1 VLSSRRH
8 SFYIISDSLTAIVT
22 VGLMYNPG
30 GNMIYETAFVVRPD
44 ASEEVVNGIKNSLA
58 EAFKAFGAEV
68 LVTDSWGVKTFAQ
81 PAESGLKKG
90 AYHYFMYK
98 ADGRVNAEIERRFGI
113 NEHLV
118 RHIIVKLGEDKNQA
132 DIVKD
137 YKNPNHTQAADIES
151 EDGFGGEDKDKKMH
165 SKRKSCW
172 FSAKKTSPDWKDP
185 KSYSWLVNEFGKI
198 SPARIT
204 GLTPTFQRRAN
215 ESIKRG
221 RNMLLISYMSNETAR

>member
-1 VLSSRRH
+1 
-8 SFYIISDSLTAIVT
+8 
-22 VGLMYNPG
+22 
-30 GNMIYETAFVVRPD
+30 MIYETAFVVRPD
-44 ASEEVVNGIKNSLA
+44 ASEEVVNSIKNSLG
-58 EAFKAFGAEV
+58 EIFKEFGAEV
-68 LVTDSWGVKTFAQ
+68 LVNDSWGVKTFAQ
-81 PAESGLKKG
+81 PTEAGLKKG

-98 ADGRVNAEIERRFGI
+98 GQGVLNAEIERRFGI

-118 RHIIVKLGEDKNQA
+118 RYIIVKLGEDKQQA
-132 DIVKD
+132 EIVKA
-137 YKNPNHTQAADIES
+137 YANPNHSQAAQVDDEY
-151 EDGFGGEDKDKKMH
+151 GGGDDKDKKMH

-204 GLTPTFQRRAN
+204 GLTPKFQRRAN

-221 RNMLLISYMSNETAR
+221 RNMLLISYQSNEIAR

>member
-1 VLSSRRH
+1 
-8 SFYIISDSLTAIVT
+8 
-22 VGLMYNPG
+22 
-30 GNMIYETAFVVRPD
+30 MIYETAFVVRPD
-44 ASEEVVNGIKNSLA
+44 ASEEVVNSIKNSLG
-58 EAFKAFGAEV
+58 EVFKEFGAEV
-68 LVTDSWGVKTFAQ
+68 LVNDSWGVKTFAQ
-81 PAESGLKKG
+81 PTEAGLKKG

-98 ADGRVNAEIERRFGI
+98 GQGALNAEIERRFGI

-118 RHIIVKLGEDKNQA
+118 RYIIVKLGDDKQQA
-132 DIVKD
+132 DIVKA
-137 YKNPNHTQAADIES
+137 YANPNHSQAAQVDDEY
-151 EDGFGGEDKDKKMH
+151 GGGDDKDKKMH

-204 GLTPTFQRRAN
+204 GLTPKFQRRAN

-221 RNMLLISYMSNETAR
+221 RNMLLISYQSNEIAR

>member
-1 VLSSRRH
+1 
-8 SFYIISDSLTAIVT
+8 
-22 VGLMYNPG
+22 
-30 GNMIYETAFVVRPD
+30 MIYETAFVVRPD
-44 ASEEVVNGIKNSLA
+44 ATEEAVASVKNTLA
-58 EAFKAFGAEV
+58 EAFKEYGAEV

-98 ADGRVNAEIERRFGI
+98 GAGNLNAEIERRFRI
-113 NEHLV
+113 NENLV
-118 RHIIVKLGEDKNQA
+118 RFLIVKLGEDKHQA
-132 DIVKD
+132 DIVKE
-137 YKNPNHTQAADIES
+137 YKNPNHSQVTGDLDDEG
-151 EDGFGGEDKDKKMH
+151 GFGGEDKDKKMH

-221 RNMLLISYMSNETAR
+221 RNMLLISYQSNETAR